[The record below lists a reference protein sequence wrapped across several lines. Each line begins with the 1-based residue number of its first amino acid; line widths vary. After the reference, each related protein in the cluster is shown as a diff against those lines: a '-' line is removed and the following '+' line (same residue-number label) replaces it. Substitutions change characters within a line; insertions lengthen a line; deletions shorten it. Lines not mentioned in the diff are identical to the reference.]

1 MACGAKCIIS
11 SDKCT
16 VLLPVRSFHG
26 IVVGV
31 RKFVAIQKSSEDD
44 EEPQTSIRSSYLP
57 R

>member
-1 MACGAKCIIS
+1 MACGAKCIITG
-11 SDKCT
+11 DRYT

-26 IVVGV
+26 VVVGV
-31 RKFVAIQKSSEDD
+31 RKFVAIQKSSEDE